1 MFSTNNTLIE
11 RLSSRLRTTKTEI
24 NKLINELFSSITPY
38 VLNNKV
44 FYMYELGYIYL
55 DKNYN
60 IMFRSADM
68 SFDASLNTIT
78 EKYDTVKN
86 RAIKKKLYEMI
97 FENIRHLV
105 DNGEKVYIENFGTFF
120 HDDGY
125 VNFEKDR
132 TLVYLVE
139 MKIQNIKNKYLGYNK
154 LIDRLCSAKKNL
166 SRKFIKDEINNLFE
180 NIASL
185 VLEKKIF
192 FIYEVGNIFIDK
204 NYNIAFRSADMGFD
218 ASLYSIIS
226 KVDNVDDRLEKKKF
240 FEAVFENIRHL
251 VDHNES
257 ICIDNFGTFFYN
269 KGYVG
274 FNADEVFINRVNNK
288 FFNEKAAIS
297 NENKLEMKDYSKD
310 ELLDMANISDKQI
323 KANKQKKEIKQ
334 VKEKKETKSNFVILK
349 IAAAI
354 VVIIA
359 VIIMLLLN
367 VNNNGSSNVDNQKL
381 YDIVNGYFT
390 NVNTV
395 SSSYTVSNNMYYWD
409 IAKEIYGNST
419 YWPIISAYNKY
430 DIITPI
436 KKGSKITYKLVPKFC
451 NVDDLIAFENSL
463 SKSFIKVYPILQ
475 GGKKYN
481 HAMWSLKLAAYY
493 DIRVFK
499 DNTNSISN
507 ETYTKIL
514 SEHSGINN
522 LLYRMNRYNKVTKNP
537 ISSLIE
543 IIKDNTKY
551 RK

>member
-1 MFSTNNTLIE
+1 MFSTNSILID

-24 NKLINELFSSITPY
+24 NKLISELFSSITPY

-60 IMFRSADM
+60 IIFRSSDI

-125 VNFEKDR
+125 VNFEEDR
-132 TLVYLVE
+132 ALVYLVE

-154 LIDRLCSAKKNL
+154 LLDRLCSARKNL
-166 SRKFIKDEINNLFE
+166 DRNVVKDEINNLFE
-180 NIASL
+180 NISAL

-192 FIYEVGNIFIDK
+192 FMYEVGNIFIDK

-218 ASLYSIIS
+218 ASLYSIIA
-226 KVDNVDDRLEKKKF
+226 KIDDVNERLEKKKF
-240 FEAVFENIRHL
+240 FEAVFENIKHL

-257 ICIDNFGTFFYN
+257 IYIDNFGTFFYN
-269 KGYVG
+269 KGYIS
-274 FNADEVFINRVNNK
+274 FNADAVFVNRVDNK
-288 FFNEKAAIS
+288 FFNEKAALS

-310 ELLDMANISDKQI
+310 ELLDISNISDKEV
-323 KANKQKKEIKQ
+323 KSNKSKQ
-334 VKEKKETKSNFVILK
+334 SSEKKETKGNFILLK
-349 IAAAI
+349 IAAVI

-359 VIIMLLLN
+359 VIMMIALN
-367 VNNNGSSNVDNQKL
+367 VNNNGSNNVDNEKL
-381 YDIVNGYFT
+381 YNIVNGYFT
-390 NVNTV
+390 NVETANL
-395 SSSYTVSNNMYYWD
+395 SYTVSNNMYYWD

-419 YWPIISAYNKY
+419 YWPIISVYNKY
-430 DIITPI
+430 NIITPI
-436 KKGSKITYKLVPKFC
+436 KKGSKVTYKLLPRFC
-451 NVDDLIAFENSL
+451 TVNDLKAFENTL

-475 GGKKYN
+475 DGKKYN
-481 HAMWSLKLAAYY
+481 HAMWSLKLSAYY

-514 SEHSGINN
+514 SQHSGFND
-522 LLYRMNRYNKVTKNP
+522 LLYKMSRYNKVTKNP
-537 ISSLIE
+537 ASSFVE

>member
-1 MFSTNNTLIE
+1 MFSTNSILID

-24 NKLINELFSSITPY
+24 NKLISELFSSITPY

-60 IMFRSADM
+60 IIFRSSDI

-125 VNFEKDR
+125 VNFEEDR
-132 TLVYLVE
+132 ALVYLVE

-154 LIDRLCSAKKNL
+154 LLDRLCSARKNL
-166 SRKFIKDEINNLFE
+166 DRNVVKDEINNLFE
-180 NIASL
+180 NISAL

-192 FIYEVGNIFIDK
+192 FMYEVGNIFIDK

-218 ASLYSIIS
+218 ASLYSIIA
-226 KVDNVDDRLEKKKF
+226 KIDDVNERLEKKNF
-240 FEAVFENIRHL
+240 FEAVFENIKHL

-257 ICIDNFGTFFYN
+257 IYIDNFGTFFYN
-269 KGYVG
+269 KGYIS
-274 FNADEVFINRVNNK
+274 FNADAVFVNRVDNK
-288 FFNEKAAIS
+288 FFNEKAALS

-310 ELLDMANISDKQI
+310 ELLDISNISDKEV
-323 KANKQKKEIKQ
+323 KSNKSKQ
-334 VKEKKETKSNFVILK
+334 SSEKKETKGNFILLK
-349 IAAAI
+349 IAAVI

-359 VIIMLLLN
+359 VIMMIALN
-367 VNNNGSSNVDNQKL
+367 VNNNGSNNVDNEKL
-381 YDIVNGYFT
+381 YNIVNGYFT
-390 NVNTV
+390 NVKTANL
-395 SSSYTVSNNMYYWD
+395 SYTVSNNMYYWD

-419 YWPIISAYNKY
+419 YWPIISVYNKY
-430 DIITPI
+430 NIITPI
-436 KKGSKITYKLVPKFC
+436 KKGSKVTYKLLPRFC
-451 NVDDLIAFENSL
+451 TVNDLKAFENTL

-475 GGKKYN
+475 DGKKYN

-514 SEHSGINN
+514 SQHSGFND
-522 LLYRMNRYNKVTKNP
+522 LLYKMSRYNKVTKNP
-537 ISSLIE
+537 ASSFVE

>member
-1 MFSTNNTLIE
+1 MFSTNSILID

-24 NKLINELFSSITPY
+24 NKLISELFSSITPY

-60 IMFRSADM
+60 IIFRSSDI

-125 VNFEKDR
+125 VNFEEDR
-132 TLVYLVE
+132 ALVYLVE

-154 LIDRLCSAKKNL
+154 LLDRLCSARKNL
-166 SRKFIKDEINNLFE
+166 DRNVVKDEINNLFE
-180 NIASL
+180 NISAL

-192 FIYEVGNIFIDK
+192 FMYEVGNIFIDK
-204 NYNIAFRSADMGFD
+204 NYNITFRSADMGFD
-218 ASLYSIIS
+218 ASLYSIIA
-226 KVDNVDDRLEKKKF
+226 KIDDVNERLEKKKF
-240 FEAVFENIRHL
+240 FEAVFENIKHL

-257 ICIDNFGTFFYN
+257 IYIDNFGTFFYN
-269 KGYVG
+269 KGYIS
-274 FNADEVFINRVNNK
+274 FNADAVFVNRVDNK
-288 FFNEKAAIS
+288 FFNEKAALS

-310 ELLDMANISDKQI
+310 ELLDISNISDKEV
-323 KANKQKKEIKQ
+323 KSNKSKQ
-334 VKEKKETKSNFVILK
+334 SSEKKETKGNFILLK
-349 IAAAI
+349 IAAVI

-359 VIIMLLLN
+359 VIMMIALN
-367 VNNNGSSNVDNQKL
+367 VNNNGSNNVDNEKL
-381 YDIVNGYFT
+381 YNIVNGYFT
-390 NVNTV
+390 NVKTANL
-395 SSSYTVSNNMYYWD
+395 SYTVSNNMYYWD

-419 YWPIISAYNKY
+419 YWPIISVYNKY
-430 DIITPI
+430 NIITPI
-436 KKGSKITYKLVPKFC
+436 KKGSKVIYKLLPRFC
-451 NVDDLIAFENSL
+451 TVNDLKAFENTL

-475 GGKKYN
+475 DGKKYN
-481 HAMWSLKLAAYY
+481 HAMWSLKLSAYY

-514 SEHSGINN
+514 SQHSGFND
-522 LLYRMNRYNKVTKNP
+522 LLYKMSRYNKVTKNP
-537 ISSLIE
+537 ASSFVE